1 MRIHTKAPWYEMY
14 PRDYIYNT
22 RSMDATELGIHI
34 SLSNYYW
41 INKCEPINSE
51 EVDRIIKSIKVRK
64 QKFSDFKNKYPF
76 YFVNDNFTS
85 PELDSALEKVVQQ
98 FVKSGKG
105 NDAKALKKKEKE
117 LSRDSHTDTDT
128 NTESH
133 IYKQSESKKESKT
146 DSNIDSNTNKNTNSK
161 YSVSK
166 LLNDYPYMKNTNN

>member
-64 QKFSDFKNKYPF
+64 QKFSDFKKKYPF
-76 YFVNDNFTS
+76 YFVNDNFIS

-105 NDAKALKKKEKE
+105 NDAKALKKKKKE
-117 LSRDSHTDTDT
+117 LSRDSHTDT

>member
-117 LSRDSHTDTDT
+117 LSRDSHTDT

>member
-128 NTESH
+128 NTDSH
-133 IYKQSESKKESKT
+133 INTKT
-146 DSNIDSNTNKNTNSK
+146 KSNTEIESQSYKDTESNSG
-161 YSVSK
+161 YTVEQ
-166 LLNDYPYMKNTNN
+166 LMNDYRFIKKN

>member
-64 QKFSDFKNKYPF
+64 QKFSDFKKKYPF

-117 LSRDSHTDTDT
+117 LSGESHTDTDT
-128 NTESH
+128 DSHINTKTKSNTEIESQS
-133 IYKQSESKKESKT
+133 YKDTES
-146 DSNIDSNTNKNTNSK
+146 NSG
-161 YSVSK
+161 YTVEQ
-166 LLNDYPYMKNTNN
+166 LMNDYRFIKKN

>member
-41 INKCEPINSE
+41 INKCEPINRR

-64 QKFSDFKNKYPF
+64 KKFSDFKKKYPF
-76 YFVNDNFTS
+76 YFVNDNFVS
-85 PELDSALEKVVQQ
+85 PELDSALEKLVQQ
-98 FVKSGKG
+98 SIISGKG
-105 NDAKALKKKEKE
+105 NDAKALKKKKKE

-133 IYKQSESKKESKT
+133 IYKQSESKTESNT
-146 DSNIDSNTNKNTNSK
+146 DSNINKDTNSK

-166 LLNDYPYMKNTNN
+166 LLNDYPYMKNNNN

>member
-41 INKCEPINSE
+41 INKCEPINRK

-64 QKFSDFKNKYPF
+64 KKFSDFKKKYPY
-76 YFVNDNFTS
+76 YFDNDNFVS
-85 PELDSALEKVVQQ
+85 PELDSALEKLVQQ
-98 FVKSGKG
+98 SIISGKG
-105 NDAKALKKKEKE
+105 NDAKALKKKKKE

-133 IYKQSESKKESKT
+133 IYKQSESKTESNT
-146 DSNIDSNTNKNTNSK
+146 DSNINKDTNSK

-166 LLNDYPYMKNTNN
+166 LLNDYPYMKNINN

>member
-64 QKFSDFKNKYPF
+64 QKFSDFKKKYPF

-117 LSRDSHTDTDT
+117 LSRDSHTDT

>member
-41 INKCEPINSE
+41 INKCEPINRR

-64 QKFSDFKNKYPF
+64 KKFSDFKKKYPF
-76 YFVNDNFTS
+76 YFVNDNFVS
-85 PELDSALEKVVQQ
+85 PELDSALEKLVQQ
-98 FVKSGKG
+98 SIISGKG
-105 NDAKALKKKEKE
+105 NDAKALKKKKKE
-117 LSRDSHTDTDT
+117 LSRDSHTDTDTDT

-133 IYKQSESKKESKT
+133 IYKQSESKTESNT
-146 DSNIDSNTNKNTNSK
+146 DSNINKDTNSK

-166 LLNDYPYMKNTNN
+166 LLNDYPYMKNNNN